1 MCKLDQKFNT
11 WLTIYPCNA
20 LDKQSI
26 KTGYETFDK
35 KFNLTCG
42 DEKLVLEILDS
53 NRLEQIIALS
63 NHKFSINLNEDGRL
77 YIDAHSF
84 KNMNDLKWFV
94 DMIDVFSGYS
104 MNYKE
109 LYLETKEMLEEFG
122 TTSRKRTHKIDKF

>member
-77 YIDAHSF
+77 YIVAHSF

-109 LYLETKEMLEEFG
+109 LYLETKEMIEEFDF
-122 TTSRKRTHKIDKF
+122 IDRRLLH